1 MQSRPTTIPAWVA
14 AHAAKVNAA
23 HQDPVRFAAV
33 FQESAVPSLLVD
45 DHRRY
50 LDANAPARA
59 LLGLSL
65 GEIRRLRIDDLTP
78 PYLSSRMEANWGRLM
93 QAGTL
98 VSTDMARPEGSFLG
112 VNTFAIAN
120 VLPGR
125 HLVSFAPREWP
136 DGEVTPADL
145 PPPARVLTPRE
156 VQVLELA
163 AGGFKGPDIAVEL
176 VLTPATVR
184 THFTNIYRKLDVG
197 DRAAAVAKAM
207 RIGLI
212 R

>member
-1 MQSRPTTIPAWVA
+1 MQSRSTTIPPWVA
-14 AHAAKVNAA
+14 AHAEKVKAA

-33 FQESAVPSLLVD
+33 FQETDVPSLLVD
-45 DHRRY
+45 DDRRY
-50 LDANAPARA
+50 VDANAPARS

-65 GEIRRLRIDDLTP
+65 GELRRLRIDDLTP
-78 PYLSSRMEANWGRLM
+78 PYLALRMEANWGRLM
-93 QAGTL
+93 RAGTL
-98 VSTDMARPEGSFLG
+98 LSHEVAGPEGSYMG
-112 VNTFAIAN
+112 VSYFAIAN
-120 VLPGR
+120 ALPGR
-125 HLVSFAPREWP
+125 HLVSFAPPEWP
-136 DGEVTPADL
+136 DGSAARAHQS
-145 PPPARVLTPRE
+145 PPPRVLTPRE

-163 AGGFKGPDIAVEL
+163 ASGFKGPDIAAEL

-184 THFTNIYRKLDVG
+184 THFTNIYRKLEVG

>member
-1 MQSRPTTIPAWVA
+1 MQSRSTTIPPWVA
-14 AHAAKVNAA
+14 AHAEKVKAA

-33 FQESAVPSLLVD
+33 FQETDVPSLLVD
-45 DHRRY
+45 DDRRY
-50 LDANAPARA
+50 VDANAPARS

-65 GEIRRLRIDDLTP
+65 GELRRLRIDDLTP
-78 PYLSSRMEANWGRLM
+78 PYLASRMEANWGRLM
-93 QAGTL
+93 RAGTL
-98 VSTDMARPEGSFLG
+98 LSHEVARPEGSYMG
-112 VNTFAIAN
+112 VSYFAIAN
-120 VLPGR
+120 ALPGR
-125 HLVSFAPREWP
+125 HLVSFAPPEWP
-136 DGEVTPADL
+136 DGSAARAHQS
-145 PPPARVLTPRE
+145 PPPRVLTPRA

-163 AGGFKGPDIAVEL
+163 ASGFKGPDIAAEL

-184 THFTNIYRKLDVG
+184 THFTNIYRKLEVG